1 MSIYGKRGSNIFDFF
16 VENYQIESECQLLRL
31 LPIQAFEQKLPG
43 SKIVNVLSNSSID
56 ICSLGLF

>member
-1 MSIYGKRGSNIFDFF
+1 
-16 VENYQIESECQLLRL
+16 